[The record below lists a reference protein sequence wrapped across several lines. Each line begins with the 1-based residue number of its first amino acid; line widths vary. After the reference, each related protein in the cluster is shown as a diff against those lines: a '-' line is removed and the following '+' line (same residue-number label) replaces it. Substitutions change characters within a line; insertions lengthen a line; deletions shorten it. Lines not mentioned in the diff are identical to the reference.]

1 MDKILDEVTG
11 LTKNENGDLIQAE
24 ARKNREDFIFRP
36 RRNRNSKGKK
46 KFVFVSN
53 WDPRNPDFSQ
63 ILRENRDTLYRD
75 PQLALS

>member
-1 MDKILDEVTG
+1 MDKIFDEVTG
-11 LTKNENGDLIQAE
+11 LTKNENVELIQAE
-24 ARKNREDFIFRP
+24 ARKNCEDFIFRP
-36 RRNRNSKGKK
+36 RRNRNSKEKK